1 MLITEAATNHPGCI
15 RTISGIFLNPLDL
28 NPELLTVEDIA
39 YGLAHQFRFGG
50 HTKHPVT
57 VAEHSIRVATLLPAE
72 YQMAGLFHDALE
84 GLGLPD
90 LITPVKRQI
99 PGYEEAENKSMAI
112 VAEKFGFE
120 WPLHPAVK
128 EADKQALVYEWD
140 NYKIGGAKPHLTHET
155 APEVFIIFYETL
167 KNSL

>member
-1 MLITEAATNHPGCI
+1 MQITEAEAKHPGCI

-28 NPELLTVEDIA
+28 NPDLLTVEDIA
-39 YGLAHQFRFGG
+39 YGLSHQFRFGG

-57 VAEHSIRVATLLPAE
+57 VAEHSMRVAMLLPAE
-72 YQMAGLFHDALE
+72 HQIAGLFHDTLE

-99 PGYEEAENKSMAI
+99 PGYEAAENKSMAI
-112 VAEKFGFE
+112 VAAKFGFE

-128 EADKQALVYEWD
+128 EADKQALIYEWD
-140 NYKIGGAKPHLTHET
+140 NYKIAGNKPILTHKS
-155 APEVFIIFYETL
+155 APAIFLQFYEAIQNTQ
-167 KNSL
+167 